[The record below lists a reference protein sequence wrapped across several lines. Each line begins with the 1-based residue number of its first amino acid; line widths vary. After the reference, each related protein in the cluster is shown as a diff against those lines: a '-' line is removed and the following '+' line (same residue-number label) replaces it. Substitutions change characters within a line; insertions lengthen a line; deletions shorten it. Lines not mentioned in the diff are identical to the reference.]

1 MLSELPVPVWRKWWG
16 IERIIRDADR
26 KHRKITDG
34 GMQMDPAIL
43 RNGMPVRIE
52 TAKSQMGG
60 WKTGND
66 TDCHLLCT
74 VIHVSGDSVSIL
86 WN

>member
-1 MLSELPVPVWRKWWG
+1 
-16 IERIIRDADR
+16 
-26 KHRKITDG
+26 
-34 GMQMDPAIL
+34 MDPAIL